1 VSIKTYAREAGAAF
15 RHLPAVTLI
24 ILIFFEGASIAL
36 ASEKEQAAPGE
47 LITEPS
53 PTPSPVQP
61 ETEQAAPEGLTTAPS
76 PTAPPAKPETEQPAP
91 GELITEP
98 SPTPSPAQPET
109 EQAAPES
116 LTTAP
121 SPTAPPEKPEM
132 EQPAPGELITTP
144 SPTAPPAQPEQKQP
158 ALENMLAPFLPQL
171 EEEQFAPGELITTPS
186 LTAPSAQ
193 PEKEKV
199 KPGPAA
205 KEMKY
210 VDMLHSE
217 IVRRLLSSATWMDSF
232 FADPGYVK
240 EINRSYVRFRY
251 EIFREERSNFT
262 FKPAVDLRLAL
273 PELEKKTHLVFTADP
288 AEPSAGA
295 AAPVRTAAERFGTTA
310 QNTVTAGLQYIFHQD
325 AQTSFIMRTGFQFA
339 NLNPVILLAPT
350 YRVLM
355 PLDTWAVRFTQ
366 EVLWK
371 SRGSWQTDTRFDF
384 ERPLPHELFFRTSID
399 GVWAA
404 QKNGFAYSLA
414 FSLLQPLA
422 PTHALDY
429 EWINSYNTYPVGEL
443 REIALRVRYRHSFL
457 RDWLFFELAPQ
468 VRFPRD
474 ANFDSTAGILFK
486 LEVFFGQL

>member
-1 VSIKTYAREAGAAF
+1 MSVSIKTYARAAGAAF

-24 ILIFFEGASIAL
+24 ILIFFEGASIAQ

-47 LITEPS
+47 VITEPS
-53 PTPSPVQP
+53 LTPSPVQP
-61 ETEQAAPEGLTTAPS
+61 ETEQAAPENPTTAPS
-76 PTAPPAKPETEQPAP
+76 STASPEKPETEQPVP

-98 SPTPSPAQPET
+98 SPT
-109 EQAAPES
+109 
-116 LTTAP
+116 
-121 SPTAPPEKPEM
+121 APPEKPET

-144 SPTAPPAQPEQKQP
+144 SPTAPAQPEQRQP
-158 ALENMLAPFLPQL
+158 ALENMLAPFLPQ
-171 EEEQFAPGELITTPS
+171 
-186 LTAPSAQ
+186 
-193 PEKEKV
+193 PEKEQAT
-199 KPGPAA
+199 KPEAPPN
-205 KEMKY
+205 KQVTY
-210 VDMLHSE
+210 FDMLHSE
-217 IVRRLLSSATWMDSF
+217 VVRRLLSSATWMDSF

-251 EIFREERSNFT
+251 EIFREERTNFT

-273 PELEKKTHLVFTADP
+273 PELEKKTHLVLTADP
-288 AEPSAGA
+288 AEPPAGSS
-295 AAPVRTAAERFGTTA
+295 APVRTAAERFGSTA
-310 QNTVTAGLQYIFHQD
+310 QNTITAGLQYIFHQD
-325 AQTSFIMRTGFQFA
+325 AQTSFIIRTGFQFA
-339 NLNPVILLAPT
+339 NLNPVIILAPM

-355 PLDTWAVRFTQ
+355 PLDSWMARFTQ

-414 FSLLQPLA
+414 FALRQPLT

-429 EWINSYNTYPVGEL
+429 EWINSYNTYPSGEL
-443 REIALRVRYRHSFL
+443 TEIALRVRYRHSFL